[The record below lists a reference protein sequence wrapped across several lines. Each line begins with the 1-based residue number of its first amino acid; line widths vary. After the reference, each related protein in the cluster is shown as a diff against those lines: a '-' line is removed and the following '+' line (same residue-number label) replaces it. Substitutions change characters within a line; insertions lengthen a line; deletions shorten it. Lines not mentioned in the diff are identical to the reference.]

1 MKKKID
7 IKTVKKLQDKKLKAV
22 EDNKK
27 VNK

>member
-27 VNK
+27 VCK